1 MRIDRINTQQM
12 KKVLII
18 ILTLAAG
25 GAAAQEAPLALKS
38 LVQQSFSHF
47 TQIKAMETQQRIA
60 ADQTTLAKAGRLPE
74 INGNA
79 SYSHV
84 YPVPKVQLPGSSF
97 TFQPVPSENLSTTI
111 EARQLLLDF
120 GKSGSQIKKST
131 AQAGLLGVQTDEA
144 REELA
149 YQVANV
155 YLNIAFLQDNIA
167 VQDANIRLLEDT
179 ETMVENKLKHGD
191 AIDLDLINTR
201 VKLETY
207 RNKKVDF
214 RNSLQKQLAALEY
227 LTGEPLS
234 DTVHTDFAWAVPPA
248 ADDFAHNA
256 AIRTSLEK
264 EKVAGTDIELAKAQY
279 KPSLFLNAGTGFK
292 NGYLPEITTPKF
304 NYYAGVSLSVP
315 IYNGKKLRTQ
325 EHMAATEA
333 EIAKLH
339 TQDVKENLRKEAMQH
354 NADIAAGK
362 ERLLTAEVLL
372 EQANKALTLAQSR
385 YRNGVITYLD
395 LQNAQTSLLEAQLSK
410 IQYQYQLSLAG
421 LELMHLG
428 GQEFWKQ

>member
-1 MRIDRINTQQM
+1 M
-12 KKVLII
+12 KKALII
-18 ILTLAAG
+18 ILTCTTG
-25 GAAAQEAPLALKS
+25 GAFAQTAPGELKT

-60 ADQTTLAKAGRLPE
+60 ADQTTLAKTSRLPE
-74 INGNA
+74 VSGTA
-79 SYSHV
+79 TYSHV
-84 YPVPKVQLPGSSF
+84 YPVPKVQLPGSDF
-97 TFQPVPSENLSTTI
+97 TFQPVPSENINAGI

-120 GKSGSQIKKST
+120 GKSGSQIRKSQ
-131 AQAGLLGVQTDEA
+131 AQAGLLGVQTAEA

-155 YLNIAFLQDNIA
+155 YLNITFLQDNIA
-167 VQDANIRLLEDT
+167 VQDANIHLLEET

-201 VKLETY
+201 VKLESY

-214 RNSLQKQLAALEY
+214 TNSLQKQLAALEY
-227 LTGEPLS
+227 LTGEQLKDS
-234 DTVHTDFAWAVPPA
+234 VHSDFAWAIPPA
-248 ADDFAHNA
+248 EDFDHNA
-256 AIRTSLEK
+256 AMRTSLEK
-264 EKVAGTDIELAKAQY
+264 EKVAETGIDIAKAQY

-315 IYNGKKLRTQ
+315 IYNGKKLRIQ

-339 TQDVKENLRKEAMQH
+339 TQDVKESLKKEAAQQ
-354 NADIAAGK
+354 NADLSAGR
-362 ERLLTAEVLL
+362 ERLQTAEVLL
-372 EQANKALTLAQSR
+372 QQANRALTLAQSR

-421 LELMHLG
+421 LELMHLS

>member
-1 MRIDRINTQQM
+1 MRIDIKNTQNM
-12 KKVLII
+12 KKALII
-18 ILTLAAG
+18 ILTCTTG
-25 GAAAQEAPLALKS
+25 GAFAQTAPGELKT

-60 ADQTTLAKAGRLPE
+60 ADQTTLAKTSRLPE
-74 INGNA
+74 VSGTA
-79 SYSHV
+79 TYSHV
-84 YPVPKVQLPGSSF
+84 YPVPKVQLPGSDF
-97 TFQPVPSENLSTTI
+97 TFQPVPSENINAGI

-120 GKSGSQIKKST
+120 GKSGSQIRKSQ
-131 AQAGLLGVQTDEA
+131 AQAGLLGVQTAEA

-155 YLNIAFLQDNIA
+155 YLNITFLQDNIA
-167 VQDANIRLLEDT
+167 VQDANIHLLEET

-201 VKLETY
+201 VKLESY

-214 RNSLQKQLAALEY
+214 TNSLQKQLAALEY
-227 LTGEPLS
+227 LTGEQLKDS
-234 DTVHTDFAWAVPPA
+234 VHSDFAWAIPPA
-248 ADDFAHNA
+248 EDFDHNA
-256 AIRTSLEK
+256 AMRTSLEK
-264 EKVAGTDIELAKAQY
+264 EKVAETGIDIAKAQY

-339 TQDVKENLRKEAMQH
+339 TQDVKESLKKEAAQQ
-354 NADIAAGK
+354 NADLSAGR
-362 ERLLTAEVLL
+362 ERLQTAEVLL
-372 EQANKALTLAQSR
+372 QQANRALTLAQSR

-421 LELMHLG
+421 LELMHLS

>member
-1 MRIDRINTQQM
+1 M
-12 KKVLII
+12 KKALII
-18 ILTLAAG
+18 ILTCTAG
-25 GAAAQEAPLALKS
+25 RAFAQSAPGELKN

-60 ADQTTLAKAGRLPE
+60 ADQTTLAKTSRLPE
-74 INGNA
+74 VSGTAN
-79 SYSHV
+79 YSHV
-84 YPVPKVQLPGSSF
+84 YPVPKVQLPGSDF
-97 TFQPVPSENLSTTI
+97 TFQPVPSENINAGI

-120 GKSGSQIKKST
+120 GKSGSQIKKSE
-131 AQAGLLGVQTDEA
+131 AQAGLLGVQTAEA

-167 VQDANIRLLEDT
+167 VQDANIHLLEET

-201 VKLETY
+201 VKLESY

-214 RNSLQKQLAALEY
+214 TNSLQKQLAALEY
-227 LTGEPLS
+227 LTGEPLKDS
-234 DTVHTDFAWAVPPA
+234 VHSDFAWAIPPA
-248 ADDFAHNA
+248 EDFGHNA

-264 EKVAGTDIELAKAQY
+264 EKVAETGIGIAKAQY
-279 KPSLFLNAGTGFK
+279 KPALFLNAGTGFK

-325 EHMAATEA
+325 EHIAATEA

-339 TQDVKENLRKEAMQH
+339 TQDVKESLKKEAAQQH
-354 NADIAAGK
+354 ADLSAGL
-362 ERLLTAEVLL
+362 ERLQTAEVLL
-372 EQANKALTLAQSR
+372 QQANRALTLAQSR
-385 YRNGVITYLD
+385 YKNGVITYLD

-421 LELMHLG
+421 LELMHLS

>member
-1 MRIDRINTQQM
+1 M
-12 KKVLII
+12 KKALII
-18 ILTLAAG
+18 ILSCTAT
-25 GAAAQEAPLALKS
+25 GAFAQSAPAELKS

-60 ADQTTLAKAGRLPE
+60 ADQTTLAKANRLPE
-74 INGNA
+74 VSGSA

-84 YPVPKVQLPGSSF
+84 YPVPKVQLPGSDF
-97 TFQPVPSENLSTTI
+97 KFQPVPSENI
-111 EARQLLLDF
+111 NAGVEARQLLLDF

-131 AQAGLLGVQTDEA
+131 AQAGLLGVQTAEA

-155 YLNIAFLQDNIA
+155 YMNIAFLQDNIA
-167 VQDANIRLLEDT
+167 VQEANIRLLEET

-201 VKLETY
+201 VKLESY

-214 RNSLQKQLAALEY
+214 TNSLQKQVATLEY
-227 LTGEPLS
+227 LTGEHLQDS
-234 DTVHTDFAWAVPPA
+234 VHSDFAWAVPPA
-248 ADDFAHNA
+248 AGDFEHNA
-256 AIRTSLEK
+256 TMRTSLEK
-264 EKVAGTDIELAKAQY
+264 EKVAETGIELAKAQY

-325 EHMAATEA
+325 EHIAATEA
-333 EIAKLH
+333 EIAKLN
-339 TQDVKENLRKEAMQH
+339 TQDVKEVLQKEAAQQ
-354 NADIAAGK
+354 NADITAGRD
-362 ERLLTAEVLL
+362 RLQTAEVLL

-421 LELMHLG
+421 LELMHLS

>member
-1 MRIDRINTQQM
+1 MRIDIKNTQNM
-12 KKVLII
+12 KKALII
-18 ILTLAAG
+18 ILTCTAG
-25 GAAAQEAPLALKS
+25 GAFAQTAPGELKT

-60 ADQTTLAKAGRLPE
+60 ADQTTLAKTSRLPE
-74 INGNA
+74 VSGTATYN
-79 SYSHV
+79 HV
-84 YPVPKVQLPGSSF
+84 YPVPKVQLPGSDF
-97 TFQPVPSENLSTTI
+97 TFQPVPSENINAGI

-120 GKSGSQIKKST
+120 GKSGSQIKQSQ
-131 AQAGLLGVQTDEA
+131 AQAGLLGVQTAEA

-149 YQVANV
+149 YQVASV

-167 VQDANIRLLEDT
+167 VQDANIHLLEET

-201 VKLETY
+201 VKLESY

-214 RNSLQKQLAALEY
+214 TNSLQKQLAALEY
-227 LTGEPLS
+227 LTGEQLKDS
-234 DTVHTDFAWAVPPA
+234 VHSDFAWAIPPA
-248 ADDFAHNA
+248 EDFDHNA
-256 AIRTSLEK
+256 AMRTSLEK
-264 EKVAGTDIELAKAQY
+264 EKVAETGIDIAKAQY

-325 EHMAATEA
+325 EHIAATEA

-339 TQDVKENLRKEAMQH
+339 TQDLKESLKKEAAQQ
-354 NADIAAGK
+354 NADLSAGR
-362 ERLLTAEVLL
+362 ERLQTAEVLL
-372 EQANKALTLAQSR
+372 QQANRALTLAQSR

-421 LELMHLG
+421 LELMHLS

>member
-1 MRIDRINTQQM
+1 M
-12 KKVLII
+12 KKALII
-18 ILTLAAG
+18 ILTCTTG
-25 GAAAQEAPLALKS
+25 GAFAQTAPGELKT

-60 ADQTTLAKAGRLPE
+60 ADQTTLAKTSRLPE
-74 INGNA
+74 VSGTA
-79 SYSHV
+79 TYSHV
-84 YPVPKVQLPGSSF
+84 YPVPKVQLPGSDF
-97 TFQPVPSENLSTTI
+97 TFQPVPSENINAGI

-120 GKSGSQIKKST
+120 GKSGSQIRKSQ
-131 AQAGLLGVQTDEA
+131 AQAGLLGVQTAEA

-155 YLNIAFLQDNIA
+155 YLNITFLQDNIA
-167 VQDANIRLLEDT
+167 VQDANIHLLEET

-201 VKLETY
+201 VKLESY

-214 RNSLQKQLAALEY
+214 TNSLQKQLAALEY
-227 LTGEPLS
+227 LTGEQLKDS
-234 DTVHTDFAWAVPPA
+234 VHSDFAWAIPPA
-248 ADDFAHNA
+248 EDFDHNA
-256 AIRTSLEK
+256 AMRTSLEK
-264 EKVAGTDIELAKAQY
+264 EKVAETGIDIAKAQY

-339 TQDVKENLRKEAMQH
+339 TQDVKESLKKEAAQQ
-354 NADIAAGK
+354 NADLSAGR
-362 ERLLTAEVLL
+362 ERLQTAEVLL
-372 EQANKALTLAQSR
+372 QQANRALTLAQSR

-421 LELMHLG
+421 LELMHLS